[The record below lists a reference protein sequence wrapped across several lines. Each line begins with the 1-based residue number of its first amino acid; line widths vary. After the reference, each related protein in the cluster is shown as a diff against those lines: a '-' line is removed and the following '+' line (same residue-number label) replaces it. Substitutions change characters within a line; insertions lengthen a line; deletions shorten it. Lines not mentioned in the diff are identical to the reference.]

1 MVVWLPAFHIHPIE
15 NAKPLFYTKKFSDF
29 QKYHFLSIFKRKNL
43 NSSGKTFYRTSN
55 FWMRIFTKQECIPVG
70 CVSSAAVAVPCPG
83 GVSGPGGCLVH
94 GSTWSGGVIPAC
106 TEADPP
112 PVDRMT
118 DRCKNITFA
127 TSLRTVMTTFK
138 NII

>member
-1 MVVWLPAFHIHPIE
+1 MRNLCSI
-15 NAKPLFYTKKFSDF
+15 
-29 QKYHFLSIFKRKNL
+29 QKHLVTSKNTTFLSIFKRKNL

-70 CVSSAAVAVPCPG
+70 CVSSAAVAVPSPG
-83 GVSGPGGCLVH
+83 GGVWSRRVSGPWGCLVRE
-94 GSTWSGGVIPAC
+94 GVIPAC

-118 DRCKNITFA
+118 DRRKNITFA